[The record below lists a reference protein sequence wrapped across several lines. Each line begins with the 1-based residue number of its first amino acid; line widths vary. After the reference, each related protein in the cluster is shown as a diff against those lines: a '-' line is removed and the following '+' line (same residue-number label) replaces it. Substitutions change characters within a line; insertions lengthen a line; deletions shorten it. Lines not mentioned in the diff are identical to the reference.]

1 MSDASTNAIRDSLIR
16 SSPEHESLI
25 NTRDQVVEKWCAEH
39 GITKD
44 EISIEQLLE
53 IRALPEWQNAS

>member
-16 SSPEHESLI
+16 SSPESEGQI
-25 NTRDQVVEKWCAEH
+25 RTRDQVVEKWCAEH
-39 GITKD
+39 GVAKD
-44 EISIEQLLE
+44 EIGVEQLLE